1 MINTFGVIGG
11 DERMKY
17 LAQSIAAD
25 GYPVCVCGL
34 EKLGTCRGAAECDLP
49 QLAAKSSVILLPLP
63 ATKDGLFLNAPY
75 AENEIRLDD
84 DFARLFMHKT
94 VCGGMLQ
101 RLTASSSLWRE
112 IEPEDYYRR
121 EELAVGNAIPTAEG
135 AVGIAIREYPGTING
150 AKCLITGFGR
160 IGKNLAIILR
170 GMGAEVFCAARKKAD
185 LMQMRAFGVQ
195 PLTYREIS
203 RRFDLIFNTVPAK
216 VLTSPVLMQQTRET
230 LIIELAS
237 APGGIDAAAAHER
250 GLRYI
255 RAPGLPAK
263 YAPERAAVILRDA
276 VYAAAAEPLPRLGL
290 AVTGSHCTFSRALEA
305 FRPLK
310 RDYTLVPILSG
321 AAAGTDTRFFAAS
334 AFRAELEAF
343 CGREAVDTFVK
354 AEPLGTAQRLDALLV
369 APCTGNTLAKLA
381 RGVTDTAVTMAC
393 KAHLRNGAPLI
404 LAISTNDGL
413 SGSAESIAALL
424 QRKNVYFV
432 PFRQDA
438 PHQKPF
444 SLQSDFDLLGETIKA
459 AMEGRQLQPVLL

>member
-1 MINTFGVIGG
+1 MRFAITGTDARFLPL
-11 DERMKY
+11 RK
-17 LAQSIAAD
+17 LLLAD
-25 GYPVCVCGL
+25 GHEIADP
-34 EKLGTCRGAAECDLP
+34 ASADM
-49 QLAAKSSVILLPLP
+49 VISPP
-63 ATKDGLFLNAPY
+63 WDPSARY
-75 AENEIRLDD
+75 A
-84 DFARLFMHKT
+84 
-94 VCGGMLQ
+94 
-101 RLTASSSLWRE
+101 
-112 IEPEDYYRR
+112 RR
-121 EELAVGNAIPTAEG
+121 EEYQIAIARLTAEG
-135 AVGIAIREYPGTING
+135 AIALLRPETGLSGAHILLLGYGRIARLLARELQKAGALVTAAARSGEQRAWAEAEGIEALPLDALSGALDRFDVIIGTI
-150 AKCLITGFGR
+150 
-160 IGKNLAIILR
+160 
-170 GMGAEVFCAARKKAD
+170 
-185 LMQMRAFGVQ
+185 
-195 PLTYREIS
+195 
-203 RRFDLIFNTVPAK
+203 PAP
-216 VLTSPVLMQQTRET
+216 VLTEPLLALVRKDAL
-230 LIIELAS
+230 LLELAS

-343 CGREAVDTFVK
+343 CGREAVDTIVK

-438 PHQKPF
+438 PHQKSF

>member
-1 MINTFGVIGG
+1 MRFAITGTDARFLPL
-11 DERMKY
+11 RK
-17 LAQSIAAD
+17 LLLAD
-25 GYPVCVCGL
+25 GHEITDP
-34 EKLGTCRGAAECDLP
+34 ASADM
-49 QLAAKSSVILLPLP
+49 VISPP
-63 ATKDGLFLNAPY
+63 WDPSARY
-75 AENEIRLDD
+75 A
-84 DFARLFMHKT
+84 
-94 VCGGMLQ
+94 
-101 RLTASSSLWRE
+101 
-112 IEPEDYYRR
+112 RR
-121 EELAVGNAIPTAEG
+121 EEYQIAIARLTAEG
-135 AVGIAIREYPGTING
+135 AIALLRPETGLSGAHILLLGYGRIARLLARELQKAGALVTAAARSGEQRAWAEAEGIEALPLDALSGALDRFDVIIGTI
-150 AKCLITGFGR
+150 
-160 IGKNLAIILR
+160 
-170 GMGAEVFCAARKKAD
+170 
-185 LMQMRAFGVQ
+185 
-195 PLTYREIS
+195 
-203 RRFDLIFNTVPAK
+203 PAP
-216 VLTSPVLMQQTRET
+216 VLTEPLLALVRKDAL
-230 LIIELAS
+230 LLELAS

-343 CGREAVDTFVK
+343 CGREAVDTIVK

-381 RGVTDTAVTMAC
+381 RSVTDTAVTMAC

>member
-1 MINTFGVIGG
+1 MRFAITGTDARFLPL
-11 DERMKY
+11 RK
-17 LAQSIAAD
+17 LLLAD
-25 GYPVCVCGL
+25 GHEITDP
-34 EKLGTCRGAAECDLP
+34 ASADM
-49 QLAAKSSVILLPLP
+49 VISPP
-63 ATKDGLFLNAPY
+63 WDPSARY
-75 AENEIRLDD
+75 A
-84 DFARLFMHKT
+84 
-94 VCGGMLQ
+94 
-101 RLTASSSLWRE
+101 
-112 IEPEDYYRR
+112 RR
-121 EELAVGNAIPTAEG
+121 EEYQIAIARLTAEG
-135 AVGIAIREYPGTING
+135 AIALLRPETGLSGAHILLLGYGRIARLLARELQKAGALVTAAARSGEQRAWAEAESIEALPLDALSGALDRFDVIIGTI
-150 AKCLITGFGR
+150 
-160 IGKNLAIILR
+160 
-170 GMGAEVFCAARKKAD
+170 
-185 LMQMRAFGVQ
+185 
-195 PLTYREIS
+195 
-203 RRFDLIFNTVPAK
+203 PAP
-216 VLTSPVLMQQTRET
+216 VLTEPLLALVRKDAL
-230 LIIELAS
+230 LLELAS

-343 CGREAVDTFVK
+343 CGREAVDTIIK

>member
-1 MINTFGVIGG
+1 MRFAITGTDARFLPL
-11 DERMKY
+11 RK
-17 LAQSIAAD
+17 LLLAD
-25 GYPVCVCGL
+25 GHEITDP
-34 EKLGTCRGAAECDLP
+34 ASADM
-49 QLAAKSSVILLPLP
+49 VISPP
-63 ATKDGLFLNAPY
+63 WDPSARY
-75 AENEIRLDD
+75 A
-84 DFARLFMHKT
+84 
-94 VCGGMLQ
+94 
-101 RLTASSSLWRE
+101 
-112 IEPEDYYRR
+112 RR
-121 EELAVGNAIPTAEG
+121 EEYQIAIARLTAEG
-135 AVGIAIREYPGTING
+135 AIALLRPETGLSGAHILLLGYGRIARLLARELQKAGAFVTAAARSGEQRAWAEAEGIEALPLDALSGALDRFDVIIGTI
-150 AKCLITGFGR
+150 
-160 IGKNLAIILR
+160 
-170 GMGAEVFCAARKKAD
+170 
-185 LMQMRAFGVQ
+185 
-195 PLTYREIS
+195 
-203 RRFDLIFNTVPAK
+203 PAP
-216 VLTSPVLMQQTRET
+216 VLTEPLLALVRKDAL
-230 LIIELAS
+230 LLELAS

-343 CGREAVDTFVK
+343 CGREAVDTIVK

-369 APCTGNTLAKLA
+369 APCTGSTLAKLA

>member
-1 MINTFGVIGG
+1 MRFAITGTDARFLPL
-11 DERMKY
+11 RK
-17 LAQSIAAD
+17 LLLAD
-25 GYPVCVCGL
+25 GHEITDP
-34 EKLGTCRGAAECDLP
+34 ASADM
-49 QLAAKSSVILLPLP
+49 VISPP
-63 ATKDGLFLNAPY
+63 WDPSARY
-75 AENEIRLDD
+75 A
-84 DFARLFMHKT
+84 
-94 VCGGMLQ
+94 
-101 RLTASSSLWRE
+101 
-112 IEPEDYYRR
+112 RR
-121 EELAVGNAIPTAEG
+121 EEYQIAIARLTAEG
-135 AVGIAIREYPGTING
+135 AIALLRPETGLSGAHILLLGYGRIARLLARELQKAGALVTAAARSGEQRAWAEAEGIEALPLDALSGALDRFDVIIGTI
-150 AKCLITGFGR
+150 
-160 IGKNLAIILR
+160 
-170 GMGAEVFCAARKKAD
+170 
-185 LMQMRAFGVQ
+185 
-195 PLTYREIS
+195 
-203 RRFDLIFNTVPAK
+203 PAP
-216 VLTSPVLMQQTRET
+216 VLTEPLLALVRKDAL
-230 LIIELAS
+230 LLELAS

-343 CGREAVDTFVK
+343 CGREAVDTIVK

-369 APCTGNTLAKLA
+369 APCTGSTLAKLA

-444 SLQSDFDLLGETIKA
+444 SLQSDFDLLGETITA

>member
-1 MINTFGVIGG
+1 MRFAITGTDARFLPL
-11 DERMKY
+11 RK
-17 LAQSIAAD
+17 LLLAD
-25 GYPVCVCGL
+25 GHEITDP
-34 EKLGTCRGAAECDLP
+34 ASADM
-49 QLAAKSSVILLPLP
+49 VILPP
-63 ATKDGLFLNAPY
+63 WDPSARY
-75 AENEIRLDD
+75 A
-84 DFARLFMHKT
+84 
-94 VCGGMLQ
+94 
-101 RLTASSSLWRE
+101 
-112 IEPEDYYRR
+112 RR
-121 EELAVGNAIPTAEG
+121 EEYQIAIARLTAEG
-135 AVGIAIREYPGTING
+135 AIALLRPETGLSGAHILLLGYGRIARLLARELQKAGALVAAAARSGEQRAWAEAEGIEALPLDALSGALDRFDVIIGTI
-150 AKCLITGFGR
+150 
-160 IGKNLAIILR
+160 
-170 GMGAEVFCAARKKAD
+170 
-185 LMQMRAFGVQ
+185 
-195 PLTYREIS
+195 
-203 RRFDLIFNTVPAK
+203 PAP
-216 VLTSPVLMQQTRET
+216 VLTEPLLALVRKDAL
-230 LIIELAS
+230 LLELAS

-334 AFRAELEAF
+334 AFRAEFEAF
-343 CGREAVDTFVK
+343 CGREAVDTIVK

>member
-1 MINTFGVIGG
+1 MRFAITGTDARFLPL
-11 DERMKY
+11 RK
-17 LAQSIAAD
+17 LLLAD
-25 GYPVCVCGL
+25 GHEITDP
-34 EKLGTCRGAAECDLP
+34 ASADM
-49 QLAAKSSVILLPLP
+49 VISPP
-63 ATKDGLFLNAPY
+63 WDPSARY
-75 AENEIRLDD
+75 A
-84 DFARLFMHKT
+84 
-94 VCGGMLQ
+94 
-101 RLTASSSLWRE
+101 
-112 IEPEDYYRR
+112 RR
-121 EELAVGNAIPTAEG
+121 EEYQIAIARLTAEG
-135 AVGIAIREYPGTING
+135 AVALLRPETGLSGAHILLLGYGRIARLLARELQKAGALVTAAARSGEQRAWAEAEGIEALPLDALSGALDRFDVIIGTI
-150 AKCLITGFGR
+150 
-160 IGKNLAIILR
+160 
-170 GMGAEVFCAARKKAD
+170 
-185 LMQMRAFGVQ
+185 
-195 PLTYREIS
+195 
-203 RRFDLIFNTVPAK
+203 PAP
-216 VLTSPVLMQQTRET
+216 VLTEPLLALVRKDAL
-230 LIIELAS
+230 LLELAS

-343 CGREAVDTFVK
+343 CGREAVDTIVK

>member
-1 MINTFGVIGG
+1 MRFAITGTDARFPLL
-11 DERMKY
+11 RK
-17 LAQSIAAD
+17 LLLAD
-25 GYPVCVCGL
+25 GHEITDPAFADMVVPPPWDPSARYAHL
-34 EKLGTCRGAAECDLP
+34 EEYQIANA
-49 QLAAKSSVILLPLP
+49 QL
-63 ATKDGLFLNAPY
+63 
-75 AENEIRLDD
+75 
-84 DFARLFMHKT
+84 
-94 VCGGMLQ
+94 
-101 RLTASSSLWRE
+101 
-112 IEPEDYYRR
+112 
-121 EELAVGNAIPTAEG
+121 TAEG
-135 AVGIAIREYPGTING
+135 AVALLRPETGLSGAHILLLGYGRIARLLARELQKAGALVTAAARSGEQRTWAEAEGIEALPLDALSGALDRFDVIIGTI
-150 AKCLITGFGR
+150 
-160 IGKNLAIILR
+160 
-170 GMGAEVFCAARKKAD
+170 
-185 LMQMRAFGVQ
+185 
-195 PLTYREIS
+195 
-203 RRFDLIFNTVPAK
+203 PAP
-216 VLTSPVLMQQTRET
+216 VLTEPLLALVRKDAL
-230 LIIELAS
+230 LLELAS

-321 AAAGTDTRFFAAS
+321 AAVGTDTRFFAAS

-343 CGREAVDTFVK
+343 CGREAVDTIVK

-369 APCTGNTLAKLA
+369 APCTGSTLAKLA

-459 AMEGRQLQPVLL
+459 AMEGRQLQPVLM

>member
-1 MINTFGVIGG
+1 MRFAITGTDARFLPL
-11 DERMKY
+11 RK
-17 LAQSIAAD
+17 LLLAD
-25 GYPVCVCGL
+25 GHEITDP
-34 EKLGTCRGAAECDLP
+34 ASADM
-49 QLAAKSSVILLPLP
+49 VISPP
-63 ATKDGLFLNAPY
+63 WDPSARY
-75 AENEIRLDD
+75 A
-84 DFARLFMHKT
+84 
-94 VCGGMLQ
+94 
-101 RLTASSSLWRE
+101 
-112 IEPEDYYRR
+112 RR
-121 EELAVGNAIPTAEG
+121 EEYQIAIARLTAEG
-135 AVGIAIREYPGTING
+135 AIALLRPETGLSGAHILLLGYGRIARLLARELQKAGALVTAAARSGEQRAWAEAEGIEALPLDALSGALDRFDVIIGTI
-150 AKCLITGFGR
+150 
-160 IGKNLAIILR
+160 
-170 GMGAEVFCAARKKAD
+170 
-185 LMQMRAFGVQ
+185 
-195 PLTYREIS
+195 
-203 RRFDLIFNTVPAK
+203 PAP
-216 VLTSPVLMQQTRET
+216 VLTEPLLALVRKDAL
-230 LIIELAS
+230 LLELAS

-343 CGREAVDTFVK
+343 CGREAVDTIVK

-369 APCTGNTLAKLA
+369 APCTGSTLAKLA

-438 PHQKPF
+438 PHQTPF

>member
-1 MINTFGVIGG
+1 MRFAITGTDARFLPL
-11 DERMKY
+11 RK
-17 LAQSIAAD
+17 LLLAD
-25 GYPVCVCGL
+25 GHEITDP
-34 EKLGTCRGAAECDLP
+34 ASADM
-49 QLAAKSSVILLPLP
+49 VISPP
-63 ATKDGLFLNAPY
+63 WDPSARY
-75 AENEIRLDD
+75 A
-84 DFARLFMHKT
+84 
-94 VCGGMLQ
+94 
-101 RLTASSSLWRE
+101 
-112 IEPEDYYRR
+112 RR
-121 EELAVGNAIPTAEG
+121 EEYQIAIARLTAEG
-135 AVGIAIREYPGTING
+135 AIALLRPETGLSGAHILLLGYGRIARLLARELQKAGALVTAAARSGEQRAWAEAEGIKALPLDALSGALDRFDVIIGTI
-150 AKCLITGFGR
+150 
-160 IGKNLAIILR
+160 
-170 GMGAEVFCAARKKAD
+170 
-185 LMQMRAFGVQ
+185 
-195 PLTYREIS
+195 
-203 RRFDLIFNTVPAK
+203 PAP
-216 VLTSPVLMQQTRET
+216 VLTEPLLALVRKDAL
-230 LIIELAS
+230 LLELAS
-237 APGGIDAAAAHER
+237 APGGIDAAAAHEK

-310 RDYTLVPILSG
+310 RDDTLVPILSG
-321 AAAGTDTRFFAAS
+321 AAAGTDTRFSAAS

-343 CGREAVDTFVK
+343 CGREAVDTIVK

-369 APCTGNTLAKLA
+369 APCTGSTLAKLA

>member
-1 MINTFGVIGG
+1 MRFAVTGTDARFLPL
-11 DERMKY
+11 RK
-17 LAQSIAAD
+17 LLLAD
-25 GYPVCVCGL
+25 GHEITDP
-34 EKLGTCRGAAECDLP
+34 ASADM
-49 QLAAKSSVILLPLP
+49 VISPP
-63 ATKDGLFLNAPY
+63 WDPSARY
-75 AENEIRLDD
+75 A
-84 DFARLFMHKT
+84 
-94 VCGGMLQ
+94 
-101 RLTASSSLWRE
+101 
-112 IEPEDYYRR
+112 RR
-121 EELAVGNAIPTAEG
+121 EEYQIAIARLTAEG
-135 AVGIAIREYPGTING
+135 AIALLRPETGLSGAHILLLGYGRIARLLARELQKAGALVTAAARSGEQRAWAEAESIEALPLDTLSGALDRFDVIIGTI
-150 AKCLITGFGR
+150 
-160 IGKNLAIILR
+160 
-170 GMGAEVFCAARKKAD
+170 
-185 LMQMRAFGVQ
+185 
-195 PLTYREIS
+195 
-203 RRFDLIFNTVPAK
+203 PAP
-216 VLTSPVLMQQTRET
+216 VLTEPLLALVRKDAL
-230 LIIELAS
+230 LLELAS

-343 CGREAVDTFVK
+343 CGREAVDTIVK

-369 APCTGNTLAKLA
+369 APCTGSTLAKLA

-444 SLQSDFDLLGETIKA
+444 SLQSDFDLLGETIEA

>member
-1 MINTFGVIGG
+1 MRFAITGTDARFLPL
-11 DERMKY
+11 RK
-17 LAQSIAAD
+17 LLLAD
-25 GYPVCVCGL
+25 GH
-34 EKLGTCRGAAECDLP
+34 EITD
-49 QLAAKSSVILLPLP
+49 P
-63 ATKDGLFLNAPY
+63 AFADMVVPPPWDPSARY
-75 AENEIRLDD
+75 A
-84 DFARLFMHKT
+84 
-94 VCGGMLQ
+94 
-101 RLTASSSLWRE
+101 
-112 IEPEDYYRR
+112 RR
-121 EELAVGNAIPTAEG
+121 EEYQIANARLTAEG
-135 AVGIAIREYPGTING
+135 AVALLRPETGLSGAHVLLLGYGRIARLLARELQKAGALVTAAARSAEQRAWAEAEGIEALPLDALSDALDRFDVIIGTI
-150 AKCLITGFGR
+150 
-160 IGKNLAIILR
+160 
-170 GMGAEVFCAARKKAD
+170 
-185 LMQMRAFGVQ
+185 
-195 PLTYREIS
+195 
-203 RRFDLIFNTVPAK
+203 PAP
-216 VLTSPVLMQQTRET
+216 VLTEPLLALVRKDAL
-230 LIIELAS
+230 LLELAS

-276 VYAAAAEPLPRLGL
+276 VYAAAAEPLPRLGV

-343 CGREAVDTFVK
+343 CGRESVDTVVK

>member
-1 MINTFGVIGG
+1 MRFAITGTDARFLPL
-11 DERMKY
+11 RK
-17 LAQSIAAD
+17 LLLAD
-25 GYPVCVCGL
+25 GHEITDP
-34 EKLGTCRGAAECDLP
+34 ASADM
-49 QLAAKSSVILLPLP
+49 VISPP
-63 ATKDGLFLNAPY
+63 WDPSARY
-75 AENEIRLDD
+75 A
-84 DFARLFMHKT
+84 
-94 VCGGMLQ
+94 
-101 RLTASSSLWRE
+101 
-112 IEPEDYYRR
+112 RR
-121 EELAVGNAIPTAEG
+121 EEYQIAIARLTAEG
-135 AVGIAIREYPGTING
+135 AIALLRPETGLSGAHILLLGYGRIARLLARELQKAGALVTAAARSGEQRAWAEAEGIEALPLDALSGALDRFDVIIGTI
-150 AKCLITGFGR
+150 
-160 IGKNLAIILR
+160 
-170 GMGAEVFCAARKKAD
+170 
-185 LMQMRAFGVQ
+185 
-195 PLTYREIS
+195 
-203 RRFDLIFNTVPAK
+203 PAP
-216 VLTSPVLMQQTRET
+216 VLTEPLLALVRKDAL
-230 LIIELAS
+230 LLELAS

-321 AAAGTDTRFFAAS
+321 AAARTDTRFFAAS

-343 CGREAVDTFVK
+343 CGREAVDTIVK

-369 APCTGNTLAKLA
+369 APCTGSTLAKLA

>member
-1 MINTFGVIGG
+1 MRFAITGTDARFLPL
-11 DERMKY
+11 RK
-17 LAQSIAAD
+17 LLLAD
-25 GYPVCVCGL
+25 GHEITDP
-34 EKLGTCRGAAECDLP
+34 ASADM
-49 QLAAKSSVILLPLP
+49 VISPP
-63 ATKDGLFLNAPY
+63 WDPSARY
-75 AENEIRLDD
+75 A
-84 DFARLFMHKT
+84 
-94 VCGGMLQ
+94 
-101 RLTASSSLWRE
+101 
-112 IEPEDYYRR
+112 RR
-121 EELAVGNAIPTAEG
+121 EEYQIAIARLTAEG
-135 AVGIAIREYPGTING
+135 AIALLRPETGLSGAHILLLGYGRIARLLARELQKAGALVTAAARSGEQRAWAEAEGIEALPLDALSGALDRFDVIIGTI
-150 AKCLITGFGR
+150 
-160 IGKNLAIILR
+160 
-170 GMGAEVFCAARKKAD
+170 
-185 LMQMRAFGVQ
+185 
-195 PLTYREIS
+195 
-203 RRFDLIFNTVPAK
+203 PAP
-216 VLTSPVLMQQTRET
+216 VLTEPLLALVRKDAL
-230 LIIELAS
+230 LLELAS

-321 AAAGTDTRFFAAS
+321 VAAGTDTRFFAAS
-334 AFRAELEAF
+334 AFRAELETF
-343 CGREAVDTFVK
+343 CGREAVDTIVK

-369 APCTGNTLAKLA
+369 APCTGSTLAKLA

>member
-1 MINTFGVIGG
+1 MRFAITGTDARFLPL
-11 DERMKY
+11 RK
-17 LAQSIAAD
+17 LLLAD
-25 GYPVCVCGL
+25 GHEITDP
-34 EKLGTCRGAAECDLP
+34 ASADM
-49 QLAAKSSVILLPLP
+49 VISPP
-63 ATKDGLFLNAPY
+63 WDPSARY
-75 AENEIRLDD
+75 A
-84 DFARLFMHKT
+84 
-94 VCGGMLQ
+94 
-101 RLTASSSLWRE
+101 
-112 IEPEDYYRR
+112 RR
-121 EELAVGNAIPTAEG
+121 EEYQIAIARLTAEG
-135 AVGIAIREYPGTING
+135 AIALLRPETGLSGAHILLLGYGRIARLLARELQKAGALVTAAARSGEQRAWAEAEGIEALPLDALSGALDRFDVIIGTI
-150 AKCLITGFGR
+150 
-160 IGKNLAIILR
+160 
-170 GMGAEVFCAARKKAD
+170 
-185 LMQMRAFGVQ
+185 
-195 PLTYREIS
+195 
-203 RRFDLIFNTVPAK
+203 PAP
-216 VLTSPVLMQQTRET
+216 VLTEPLLALVRKDAL
-230 LIIELAS
+230 LLELAS
-237 APGGIDAAAAHER
+237 APGGIDAAAALER

-343 CGREAVDTFVK
+343 CGREAVDTIVK

-369 APCTGNTLAKLA
+369 APCTGSTLAKLA

>member
-1 MINTFGVIGG
+1 MRFAITGTDARFLPL
-11 DERMKY
+11 RK
-17 LAQSIAAD
+17 LLLAD
-25 GYPVCVCGL
+25 GHEITDP
-34 EKLGTCRGAAECDLP
+34 ASADM
-49 QLAAKSSVILLPLP
+49 VISPP
-63 ATKDGLFLNAPY
+63 WDPSARY
-75 AENEIRLDD
+75 A
-84 DFARLFMHKT
+84 
-94 VCGGMLQ
+94 
-101 RLTASSSLWRE
+101 
-112 IEPEDYYRR
+112 RR
-121 EELAVGNAIPTAEG
+121 EEYQIAIARLTAEG
-135 AVGIAIREYPGTING
+135 AIALLRPETGLSGAHILLLGYGRIARLLARELQKAGALVTAAARSGEQRAWAEAEGIEALPLDALSGALNRFDVIIGTI
-150 AKCLITGFGR
+150 
-160 IGKNLAIILR
+160 
-170 GMGAEVFCAARKKAD
+170 
-185 LMQMRAFGVQ
+185 
-195 PLTYREIS
+195 
-203 RRFDLIFNTVPAK
+203 PAP
-216 VLTSPVLMQQTRET
+216 VLTEPLLALVRKDAL
-230 LIIELAS
+230 LLELAS

-343 CGREAVDTFVK
+343 CGREAVDTIVK

-369 APCTGNTLAKLA
+369 APCTGSTLAKLA

>member
-1 MINTFGVIGG
+1 MRFAITGTDARFPLL
-11 DERMKY
+11 RK
-17 LAQSIAAD
+17 LLLAD
-25 GYPVCVCGL
+25 GH
-34 EKLGTCRGAAECDLP
+34 EITD
-49 QLAAKSSVILLPLP
+49 P
-63 ATKDGLFLNAPY
+63 AFADMVVPPPWDPSARY
-75 AENEIRLDD
+75 A
-84 DFARLFMHKT
+84 
-94 VCGGMLQ
+94 
-101 RLTASSSLWRE
+101 
-112 IEPEDYYRR
+112 RR
-121 EELAVGNAIPTAEG
+121 EEYQIAIARLTAEG
-135 AVGIAIREYPGTING
+135 AIALLRPETGLSGAHILLLGYGRIARLLARELQKAGALVTAAARSGEQRAWAEAEGIEALPLDALSGALDRFDVIIGTI
-150 AKCLITGFGR
+150 
-160 IGKNLAIILR
+160 
-170 GMGAEVFCAARKKAD
+170 
-185 LMQMRAFGVQ
+185 
-195 PLTYREIS
+195 
-203 RRFDLIFNTVPAK
+203 PAP
-216 VLTSPVLMQQTRET
+216 VLTEPLLALVRKDAL
-230 LIIELAS
+230 LLELAS

-343 CGREAVDTFVK
+343 CGREAVDTIVK

>member
-1 MINTFGVIGG
+1 MRFAITGTDARFLPL
-11 DERMKY
+11 RK
-17 LAQSIAAD
+17 LLLAD
-25 GYPVCVCGL
+25 GHEITDP
-34 EKLGTCRGAAECDLP
+34 ASADM
-49 QLAAKSSVILLPLP
+49 VISPP
-63 ATKDGLFLNAPY
+63 WDPSARY
-75 AENEIRLDD
+75 A
-84 DFARLFMHKT
+84 
-94 VCGGMLQ
+94 
-101 RLTASSSLWRE
+101 
-112 IEPEDYYRR
+112 RR
-121 EELAVGNAIPTAEG
+121 EEYQIAIARLTAEG
-135 AVGIAIREYPGTING
+135 AIALLRPETGLSGAHILLLGYGRIARLLARELQKAGALVTAAARSGEQRAWAEAEGIEALPLDALSGALDRFDVIIGTI
-150 AKCLITGFGR
+150 
-160 IGKNLAIILR
+160 
-170 GMGAEVFCAARKKAD
+170 
-185 LMQMRAFGVQ
+185 
-195 PLTYREIS
+195 
-203 RRFDLIFNTVPAK
+203 PAP
-216 VLTSPVLMQQTRET
+216 VLTEPLLALVRKDAL
-230 LIIELAS
+230 LLELAS

-343 CGREAVDTFVK
+343 CGREAVDTIVK

-369 APCTGNTLAKLA
+369 APCTGSTLAKLA

-424 QRKNVYFV
+424 QRKNMYFV

>member
-1 MINTFGVIGG
+1 MRFAITGTDARFLPL
-11 DERMKY
+11 RK
-17 LAQSIAAD
+17 LLLAD
-25 GYPVCVCGL
+25 GHEITDP
-34 EKLGTCRGAAECDLP
+34 ASADM
-49 QLAAKSSVILLPLP
+49 VISPP
-63 ATKDGLFLNAPY
+63 WDPSARY
-75 AENEIRLDD
+75 A
-84 DFARLFMHKT
+84 
-94 VCGGMLQ
+94 
-101 RLTASSSLWRE
+101 
-112 IEPEDYYRR
+112 RR
-121 EELAVGNAIPTAEG
+121 EEYQIAIARLTAEG
-135 AVGIAIREYPGTING
+135 AIALLRPETGLSGAHILLLGYGRIARLLARELQKAGALVTAAARSGEQRAWAEAEGIEALPLDALSGALDRFDVIIGTI
-150 AKCLITGFGR
+150 
-160 IGKNLAIILR
+160 
-170 GMGAEVFCAARKKAD
+170 
-185 LMQMRAFGVQ
+185 
-195 PLTYREIS
+195 
-203 RRFDLIFNTVPAK
+203 PAP
-216 VLTSPVLMQQTRET
+216 VLTEPLLALVRKDAL
-230 LIIELAS
+230 LLELAS

-343 CGREAVDTFVK
+343 CGREALDTIVK

-369 APCTGNTLAKLA
+369 APCTGSTLAKLA

>member
-1 MINTFGVIGG
+1 MRFAITGTDARFLPL
-11 DERMKY
+11 RK
-17 LAQSIAAD
+17 LLLAD
-25 GYPVCVCGL
+25 GHEITDP
-34 EKLGTCRGAAECDLP
+34 ASADM
-49 QLAAKSSVILLPLP
+49 VISPP
-63 ATKDGLFLNAPY
+63 WDPSARY
-75 AENEIRLDD
+75 A
-84 DFARLFMHKT
+84 
-94 VCGGMLQ
+94 
-101 RLTASSSLWRE
+101 
-112 IEPEDYYRR
+112 RR
-121 EELAVGNAIPTAEG
+121 EEYQIAIARLTAEG
-135 AVGIAIREYPGTING
+135 AIALLRPETGLSGAHILLLGYGRIARLLARELQKAGALVTAAARSGEQRAWAEAEGIEALPLDALSGALDRFDVIIGTI
-150 AKCLITGFGR
+150 
-160 IGKNLAIILR
+160 
-170 GMGAEVFCAARKKAD
+170 
-185 LMQMRAFGVQ
+185 
-195 PLTYREIS
+195 
-203 RRFDLIFNTVPAK
+203 PAP
-216 VLTSPVLMQQTRET
+216 VLTEPLLALVRKDAL
-230 LIIELAS
+230 LLELAS

-290 AVTGSHCTFSRALEA
+290 AVTGSHCTFSRALEE

-343 CGREAVDTFVK
+343 CGREAVDTIVK

-369 APCTGNTLAKLA
+369 APCTGSTLAKLA

>member
-1 MINTFGVIGG
+1 MRFAITGTDARFLPL
-11 DERMKY
+11 RK
-17 LAQSIAAD
+17 LLLAD
-25 GYPVCVCGL
+25 GHEITDP
-34 EKLGTCRGAAECDLP
+34 ASADM
-49 QLAAKSSVILLPLP
+49 VISPP
-63 ATKDGLFLNAPY
+63 WDPSARY
-75 AENEIRLDD
+75 A
-84 DFARLFMHKT
+84 
-94 VCGGMLQ
+94 
-101 RLTASSSLWRE
+101 
-112 IEPEDYYRR
+112 RR
-121 EELAVGNAIPTAEG
+121 EEYQIAIARLTAEG
-135 AVGIAIREYPGTING
+135 AIALLRPETGLSGAHILLLGYGRIARLLARELQKAGALVTAAARSGEQRAWAEAEGIEALPLDALSGALDRFDVIIGTI
-150 AKCLITGFGR
+150 
-160 IGKNLAIILR
+160 
-170 GMGAEVFCAARKKAD
+170 
-185 LMQMRAFGVQ
+185 
-195 PLTYREIS
+195 
-203 RRFDLIFNTVPAK
+203 PAP
-216 VLTSPVLMQQTRET
+216 VLTEPLLALVRKDAL
-230 LIIELAS
+230 LLELAS

-343 CGREAVDTFVK
+343 CGREAVDTIVK

-459 AMEGRQLQPVLL
+459 PMEGRQLQPVLL

>member
-1 MINTFGVIGG
+1 MRFAITGTDARFLPL
-11 DERMKY
+11 RK
-17 LAQSIAAD
+17 LLLAD
-25 GYPVCVCGL
+25 GHEITDP
-34 EKLGTCRGAAECDLP
+34 ASADM
-49 QLAAKSSVILLPLP
+49 VISPP
-63 ATKDGLFLNAPY
+63 WDPSARY
-75 AENEIRLDD
+75 A
-84 DFARLFMHKT
+84 
-94 VCGGMLQ
+94 
-101 RLTASSSLWRE
+101 
-112 IEPEDYYRR
+112 RR
-121 EELAVGNAIPTAEG
+121 EEYQIAIARLTAEG
-135 AVGIAIREYPGTING
+135 AIALLRPETGLSGAHILLLGYGRIARLLARELQKAGALVTAAARSGEQRAWAEAEGIEALPLDALSGALDRFDVIIGTI
-150 AKCLITGFGR
+150 
-160 IGKNLAIILR
+160 
-170 GMGAEVFCAARKKAD
+170 
-185 LMQMRAFGVQ
+185 
-195 PLTYREIS
+195 
-203 RRFDLIFNTVPAK
+203 PAP
-216 VLTSPVLMQQTRET
+216 VLTEPLLALVRKDAL
-230 LIIELAS
+230 LLELAS

-276 VYAAAAEPLPRLGL
+276 VYAAAAEPLPRLGV

-343 CGREAVDTFVK
+343 CGREAVDTIVK

-369 APCTGNTLAKLA
+369 APCTGSTLAKLA

-438 PHQKPF
+438 PHQTPF

>member
-1 MINTFGVIGG
+1 MRFAITGTDARFLPL
-11 DERMKY
+11 RK
-17 LAQSIAAD
+17 LLLAD
-25 GYPVCVCGL
+25 GHEITDP
-34 EKLGTCRGAAECDLP
+34 ASADM
-49 QLAAKSSVILLPLP
+49 VISPP
-63 ATKDGLFLNAPY
+63 WDPSARY
-75 AENEIRLDD
+75 A
-84 DFARLFMHKT
+84 
-94 VCGGMLQ
+94 
-101 RLTASSSLWRE
+101 
-112 IEPEDYYRR
+112 RR
-121 EELAVGNAIPTAEG
+121 EEYQIAIARLTAEG
-135 AVGIAIREYPGTING
+135 AIALLRPETGLSGAHILLLGYGRIARLLARELQKAGALVTAAARSGEQRAWAEAESIEALPLDALSGALDRFDVIIGTI
-150 AKCLITGFGR
+150 
-160 IGKNLAIILR
+160 
-170 GMGAEVFCAARKKAD
+170 
-185 LMQMRAFGVQ
+185 
-195 PLTYREIS
+195 
-203 RRFDLIFNTVPAK
+203 PAP
-216 VLTSPVLMQQTRET
+216 VLTEPLLALVRKDAL
-230 LIIELAS
+230 LLELAS

-343 CGREAVDTFVK
+343 CGREAVDTIVK

-369 APCTGNTLAKLA
+369 APCTGSTLAKLA

-444 SLQSDFDLLGETIKA
+444 SLQSDFDLLGETITA

>member
-1 MINTFGVIGG
+1 MRFAITGTDARFLPL
-11 DERMKY
+11 RK
-17 LAQSIAAD
+17 LLLAD
-25 GYPVCVCGL
+25 GHEITDP
-34 EKLGTCRGAAECDLP
+34 ASADM
-49 QLAAKSSVILLPLP
+49 VISPP
-63 ATKDGLFLNAPY
+63 WDPSARY
-75 AENEIRLDD
+75 A
-84 DFARLFMHKT
+84 
-94 VCGGMLQ
+94 
-101 RLTASSSLWRE
+101 
-112 IEPEDYYRR
+112 RR
-121 EELAVGNAIPTAEG
+121 EEYQIAIARLTAEG
-135 AVGIAIREYPGTING
+135 AIALLRPETGLSGAHILLLGYGRIARLLARELQKAGALVTAAARSGEQRAWAEAEGIEALPLDALSGALDRFDVIIGTI
-150 AKCLITGFGR
+150 
-160 IGKNLAIILR
+160 
-170 GMGAEVFCAARKKAD
+170 
-185 LMQMRAFGVQ
+185 
-195 PLTYREIS
+195 
-203 RRFDLIFNTVPAK
+203 PA
-216 VLTSPVLMQQTRET
+216 PVLPEPLLALVRKDA
-230 LIIELAS
+230 LLLELAS

-321 AAAGTDTRFFAAS
+321 AAARTDTRFFAAS

-343 CGREAVDTFVK
+343 CGREAVDTIVK

-444 SLQSDFDLLGETIKA
+444 SLQSDFDLLGETIKT

>member
-1 MINTFGVIGG
+1 MRFAITGTDARFLPL
-11 DERMKY
+11 RK
-17 LAQSIAAD
+17 LLLAD
-25 GYPVCVCGL
+25 GHEITDP
-34 EKLGTCRGAAECDLP
+34 ASADM
-49 QLAAKSSVILLPLP
+49 VISPP
-63 ATKDGLFLNAPY
+63 WDPSARY
-75 AENEIRLDD
+75 A
-84 DFARLFMHKT
+84 
-94 VCGGMLQ
+94 
-101 RLTASSSLWRE
+101 
-112 IEPEDYYRR
+112 RR
-121 EELAVGNAIPTAEG
+121 EEYQIAIARLTAEG
-135 AVGIAIREYPGTING
+135 AIALLRPETGLSGAHILLLGYGRIARLLARELQKAGALVTAAARSGEQRAWAEAEGIEALPLDALSGALDRFDVIIGTI
-150 AKCLITGFGR
+150 
-160 IGKNLAIILR
+160 
-170 GMGAEVFCAARKKAD
+170 
-185 LMQMRAFGVQ
+185 
-195 PLTYREIS
+195 
-203 RRFDLIFNTVPAK
+203 PAP
-216 VLTSPVLMQQTRET
+216 VLTEPLLALVRKDAL
-230 LIIELAS
+230 LLELAS

-255 RAPGLPAK
+255 RAPGLPAI

-343 CGREAVDTFVK
+343 CGREAVDTIVK

>member
-1 MINTFGVIGG
+1 MRFAITGTDARFLPL
-11 DERMKY
+11 RK
-17 LAQSIAAD
+17 LLLAD
-25 GYPVCVCGL
+25 GHEITDP
-34 EKLGTCRGAAECDLP
+34 ASADM
-49 QLAAKSSVILLPLP
+49 VISPP
-63 ATKDGLFLNAPY
+63 WDPSARY
-75 AENEIRLDD
+75 A
-84 DFARLFMHKT
+84 
-94 VCGGMLQ
+94 
-101 RLTASSSLWRE
+101 
-112 IEPEDYYRR
+112 RR
-121 EELAVGNAIPTAEG
+121 EEYQIAIARLTAEG
-135 AVGIAIREYPGTING
+135 AIALLRPETGLSGAHILLLGYGRIARLLARELQKAGALVTAAARSGEQRAWAEAEGIEALPLDALSGALDRFDVIIGTI
-150 AKCLITGFGR
+150 
-160 IGKNLAIILR
+160 
-170 GMGAEVFCAARKKAD
+170 
-185 LMQMRAFGVQ
+185 
-195 PLTYREIS
+195 
-203 RRFDLIFNTVPAK
+203 PAP
-216 VLTSPVLMQQTRET
+216 VLTEPLLALVRKDAL
-230 LIIELAS
+230 LLELAS
-237 APGGIDAAAAHER
+237 APGGIDAAAAPER

-321 AAAGTDTRFFAAS
+321 VAAGTDTRFFAAS

-343 CGREAVDTFVK
+343 CGREAVDTIVK

-369 APCTGNTLAKLA
+369 APCTGSTLAKLA

>member
-1 MINTFGVIGG
+1 MRFAITGTDARFLPL
-11 DERMKY
+11 RK
-17 LAQSIAAD
+17 LLLAD
-25 GYPVCVCGL
+25 GHEITDP
-34 EKLGTCRGAAECDLP
+34 ASADM
-49 QLAAKSSVILLPLP
+49 VISPP
-63 ATKDGLFLNAPY
+63 WDPSARY
-75 AENEIRLDD
+75 A
-84 DFARLFMHKT
+84 
-94 VCGGMLQ
+94 
-101 RLTASSSLWRE
+101 
-112 IEPEDYYRR
+112 RR
-121 EELAVGNAIPTAEG
+121 EEYQIAIARLTAEG
-135 AVGIAIREYPGTING
+135 AIALLRPETGLSGAHILLLGYGRIARLLARELQKAGALVTAAARSGEQRAWAEAEGIEALPLDALSGALDRFDVIIGTI
-150 AKCLITGFGR
+150 
-160 IGKNLAIILR
+160 
-170 GMGAEVFCAARKKAD
+170 
-185 LMQMRAFGVQ
+185 
-195 PLTYREIS
+195 
-203 RRFDLIFNTVPAK
+203 PAP
-216 VLTSPVLMQQTRET
+216 VLTEPLLALVRKDAL
-230 LIIELAS
+230 LLELAS

-321 AAAGTDTRFFAAS
+321 VAAGTDTRFFAAS

-343 CGREAVDTFVK
+343 CGREAVDTIVK

-369 APCTGNTLAKLA
+369 APCTGSTLAKLA

>member
-1 MINTFGVIGG
+1 MRFAITGTDARFLPL
-11 DERMKY
+11 RK
-17 LAQSIAAD
+17 LLLAD
-25 GYPVCVCGL
+25 GHEITDP
-34 EKLGTCRGAAECDLP
+34 ASADM
-49 QLAAKSSVILLPLP
+49 VISPP
-63 ATKDGLFLNAPY
+63 WDPSARY
-75 AENEIRLDD
+75 A
-84 DFARLFMHKT
+84 
-94 VCGGMLQ
+94 
-101 RLTASSSLWRE
+101 
-112 IEPEDYYRR
+112 RR
-121 EELAVGNAIPTAEG
+121 EEYQIANAQLTAEG
-135 AVGIAIREYPGTING
+135 AVALLRPETGLSGAHILLLGYGRIARLLARELQKAGALVAAAARSGEQRAWAEAEGIEALPLDALSGALDRFDVIIGTI
-150 AKCLITGFGR
+150 
-160 IGKNLAIILR
+160 
-170 GMGAEVFCAARKKAD
+170 
-185 LMQMRAFGVQ
+185 
-195 PLTYREIS
+195 
-203 RRFDLIFNTVPAK
+203 PAP
-216 VLTSPVLMQQTRET
+216 VLTEPLLALVRKDAL
-230 LIIELAS
+230 LLELAS

-343 CGREAVDTFVK
+343 CGREAVDTIVK

-369 APCTGNTLAKLA
+369 APCTGSTLAKLA

>member
-1 MINTFGVIGG
+1 MRFAITGTDARFLPL
-11 DERMKY
+11 RK
-17 LAQSIAAD
+17 LLLAD
-25 GYPVCVCGL
+25 GHEITDP
-34 EKLGTCRGAAECDLP
+34 ASADM
-49 QLAAKSSVILLPLP
+49 VISPP
-63 ATKDGLFLNAPY
+63 WDPSARY
-75 AENEIRLDD
+75 A
-84 DFARLFMHKT
+84 
-94 VCGGMLQ
+94 
-101 RLTASSSLWRE
+101 
-112 IEPEDYYRR
+112 RR
-121 EELAVGNAIPTAEG
+121 EEYQIAIARLTAEG
-135 AVGIAIREYPGTING
+135 AIALLRPETGLSGAHILLLGYGRIARLLARELQKAGALVTAAARSGEQRAWAEAEGIEALPLDALSGTLDRFDVIIGTI
-150 AKCLITGFGR
+150 
-160 IGKNLAIILR
+160 
-170 GMGAEVFCAARKKAD
+170 
-185 LMQMRAFGVQ
+185 
-195 PLTYREIS
+195 
-203 RRFDLIFNTVPAK
+203 PAP
-216 VLTSPVLMQQTRET
+216 VLTEPLLALVRKDAL
-230 LIIELAS
+230 LLELAS

-263 YAPERAAVILRDA
+263 YAPDRAAVILRDA

-343 CGREAVDTFVK
+343 CGREAVDTIVK

-381 RGVTDTAVTMAC
+381 RGVTGTAVTMAC

>member
-1 MINTFGVIGG
+1 MRFAITGTDARFLPL
-11 DERMKY
+11 RK
-17 LAQSIAAD
+17 LLLAD
-25 GYPVCVCGL
+25 GH
-34 EKLGTCRGAAECDLP
+34 EITD
-49 QLAAKSSVILLPLP
+49 P
-63 ATKDGLFLNAPY
+63 ASADMIISPPWDPSARY
-75 AENEIRLDD
+75 A
-84 DFARLFMHKT
+84 
-94 VCGGMLQ
+94 
-101 RLTASSSLWRE
+101 
-112 IEPEDYYRR
+112 RR
-121 EELAVGNAIPTAEG
+121 EEYQIAIARLTAEG
-135 AVGIAIREYPGTING
+135 AIALLRPETGLSGAHILLLGYGRIARLLARELQKAGALVTAAARSGEQRAWAEAEGIEALPLDALSGALDRFDVIIGTI
-150 AKCLITGFGR
+150 
-160 IGKNLAIILR
+160 
-170 GMGAEVFCAARKKAD
+170 
-185 LMQMRAFGVQ
+185 
-195 PLTYREIS
+195 
-203 RRFDLIFNTVPAK
+203 PAP
-216 VLTSPVLMQQTRET
+216 VLTEPLLALVRKDAL
-230 LIIELAS
+230 LLELAS

-343 CGREAVDTFVK
+343 CGREAVDTIVK

>member
-1 MINTFGVIGG
+1 MRFAITGTDARFPLL
-11 DERMKY
+11 RK
-17 LAQSIAAD
+17 LLLAD
-25 GYPVCVCGL
+25 GH
-34 EKLGTCRGAAECDLP
+34 EITD
-49 QLAAKSSVILLPLP
+49 P
-63 ATKDGLFLNAPY
+63 AFADMVVPPPWDPSARY
-75 AENEIRLDD
+75 A
-84 DFARLFMHKT
+84 
-94 VCGGMLQ
+94 
-101 RLTASSSLWRE
+101 
-112 IEPEDYYRR
+112 RR
-121 EELAVGNAIPTAEG
+121 EEYQIANARLTAEG
-135 AVGIAIREYPGTING
+135 AVALLRPETGLSGAHVLLLGYGRIARLLARELQKAGALVTAAARSGEQRAWAEAEGIEALPLDALSGALDRFDVIIGTI
-150 AKCLITGFGR
+150 
-160 IGKNLAIILR
+160 
-170 GMGAEVFCAARKKAD
+170 
-185 LMQMRAFGVQ
+185 
-195 PLTYREIS
+195 
-203 RRFDLIFNTVPAK
+203 PAP
-216 VLTSPVLMQQTRET
+216 VLTEPLLALVRKDAL
-230 LIIELAS
+230 LLELAS

-343 CGREAVDTFVK
+343 CGREAVDTIVK

-369 APCTGNTLAKLA
+369 APCTGSTLAKLA

>member
-1 MINTFGVIGG
+1 MRFAITGTDARFPLL
-11 DERMKY
+11 RK
-17 LAQSIAAD
+17 LLLAD
-25 GYPVCVCGL
+25 GHEITDPAFADMVVPPPWDPSARYAHL
-34 EKLGTCRGAAECDLP
+34 EEYQIA
-49 QLAAKSSVILLPLP
+49 
-63 ATKDGLFLNAPY
+63 N
-75 AENEIRLDD
+75 
-84 DFARLFMHKT
+84 ARL
-94 VCGGMLQ
+94 
-101 RLTASSSLWRE
+101 
-112 IEPEDYYRR
+112 
-121 EELAVGNAIPTAEG
+121 TAEG
-135 AVGIAIREYPGTING
+135 AVALLRPETGLSGAHVLLLGYGRIARLLARELQKAGALVTAAARSGEQRAWAEAEGIEALPLDALSDALDRFDVIIGTI
-150 AKCLITGFGR
+150 
-160 IGKNLAIILR
+160 
-170 GMGAEVFCAARKKAD
+170 
-185 LMQMRAFGVQ
+185 
-195 PLTYREIS
+195 
-203 RRFDLIFNTVPAK
+203 PAP
-216 VLTSPVLMQQTRET
+216 VLTEPLLALVRKDAL
-230 LIIELAS
+230 LLELAS

-343 CGREAVDTFVK
+343 CGREAVDTIVK

-369 APCTGNTLAKLA
+369 APCTGSTLAKLA

>member
-1 MINTFGVIGG
+1 MRFAITGTDARFLPL
-11 DERMKY
+11 RK
-17 LAQSIAAD
+17 LLLAD
-25 GYPVCVCGL
+25 GHEITDP
-34 EKLGTCRGAAECDLP
+34 ASADM
-49 QLAAKSSVILLPLP
+49 VISPP
-63 ATKDGLFLNAPY
+63 WDPSARY
-75 AENEIRLDD
+75 A
-84 DFARLFMHKT
+84 
-94 VCGGMLQ
+94 
-101 RLTASSSLWRE
+101 
-112 IEPEDYYRR
+112 RR
-121 EELAVGNAIPTAEG
+121 EEYQIAIARLTAEG
-135 AVGIAIREYPGTING
+135 AVALLRPEAGLSGAHILLLGYGRIARLLARELQKAGALVTAAARSGEQRAWAEAEGIEALPLDALSGALDRFDVIIGTI
-150 AKCLITGFGR
+150 
-160 IGKNLAIILR
+160 
-170 GMGAEVFCAARKKAD
+170 
-185 LMQMRAFGVQ
+185 
-195 PLTYREIS
+195 
-203 RRFDLIFNTVPAK
+203 PAP
-216 VLTSPVLMQQTRET
+216 VLTEPLLALVRKDAL
-230 LIIELAS
+230 LLELAS

-343 CGREAVDTFVK
+343 CGREAVDTIVK

>member
-1 MINTFGVIGG
+1 MRFAITGTDARFLPL
-11 DERMKY
+11 RK
-17 LAQSIAAD
+17 LLLAD
-25 GYPVCVCGL
+25 GHEITDP
-34 EKLGTCRGAAECDLP
+34 ASADM
-49 QLAAKSSVILLPLP
+49 VISPP
-63 ATKDGLFLNAPY
+63 WDPSARY
-75 AENEIRLDD
+75 A
-84 DFARLFMHKT
+84 
-94 VCGGMLQ
+94 
-101 RLTASSSLWRE
+101 
-112 IEPEDYYRR
+112 RR
-121 EELAVGNAIPTAEG
+121 EEYQIAIARLTAEG
-135 AVGIAIREYPGTING
+135 AIALLRPETGLSGAHILLLGYGRIARLLARELQKAGALVTAAARSGEQRAWAEAEGIEALPLDALSGALDRFDVIIGTI
-150 AKCLITGFGR
+150 
-160 IGKNLAIILR
+160 
-170 GMGAEVFCAARKKAD
+170 
-185 LMQMRAFGVQ
+185 
-195 PLTYREIS
+195 
-203 RRFDLIFNTVPAK
+203 PAP
-216 VLTSPVLMQQTRET
+216 VLTEPLLALVRKDAL
-230 LIIELAS
+230 LLELAS

-263 YAPERAAVILRDA
+263 YAPEHAAVILRDA

-343 CGREAVDTFVK
+343 CGREAVDTIVK

-369 APCTGNTLAKLA
+369 APCTGSTLAKLA